1 MNDDN
6 INFQQIVNNKI
17 VYKSHFTEQNINI
30 TKINYCFQTLNYN
43 TLINTRNELRTRRN
57 KLEKCQN
64 IPETKE
70 MEKKRLQEYKNQPK
84 DIFYQFKS
92 FDVSV
97 SPSFTHPQ
105 LRKNLKFIS
114 PNLLLFYTYETFFLY
129 NTITKKCQGIFYL
142 DNEDMGSSFMVTFD
156 GYIYKEEN
164 SIIIIFG
171 KTNSII
177 KLYKFTLLKKE
188 KKINGFKQILK
199 KEIILDE
206 YKADIVNSIQ
216 ITLDG
221 KYLLSASND
230 GKIRVTN
237 LETFKNESIYIY
249 DEPINHFSFNNEKNI
264 LGAVGDFE
272 SVILYDIREKNLIH
286 TLNGHTDY
294 GFVIKFNLKKPY
306 LIATGN
312 QDITCRLWDLRKIGN
327 DNQKINE
334 SLFKVCYGI
343 IDAIGNLHFIN
354 NTNLICFFENYDYV
368 HFYDFENNKMQSCY
382 YFGRPVGSVVQQY
395 TNDIYVGVQITDFN
409 GILSYSPIKHNLF
422 FDF

>member
-1 MNDDN
+1 MNDDK
-6 INFQQIVNNKI
+6 INFQKIFNKKLI
-17 VYKSHFTEQNINI
+17 SKSHFTEQNINI
-30 TKINYCFQTLNYN
+30 TKINYCFQTINYN
-43 TLINTRNELRTRRN
+43 ALSTTRKELRENRN
-57 KLEKCQN
+57 NLDKCQN

-70 MEKKRLQEYKNQPK
+70 MENERLQKYKNQPK

-92 FDVSV
+92 FDISIK
-97 SPSFTHPQ
+97 PKFYHFQ

-114 PNLLLFYTYETFFLY
+114 PNLLLFYSYESFFLY

-142 DNEDMGSSFMVTFD
+142 DNDDIEISSMIAFD
-156 GYIYKEEN
+156 AYIYKEEN

-171 KTNSII
+171 KSNSTI
-177 KLYKFTLLKKE
+177 KLYKFNLIKKD

-199 KEIILDE
+199 KTIILDE
-206 YKADIVNSIQ
+206 FNLDNVNSIQ

-221 KYLLSASND
+221 KYLLSGSND

-237 LETFKNESIYIY
+237 LKTLQNESIYIY
-249 DEPINHFSFNNEKNI
+249 NDPINHFSFNNETNI

-272 SVILYDIREKNLIH
+272 SVILFDIRDKKLIH

-294 GFVIKFNLKKPY
+294 GFVIKFNLNKPY
-306 LIATGN
+306 LISTGN

-327 DNQKINE
+327 DNQKIND
-334 SLFKVCYGI
+334 SLFKTCYGI
-343 IDAIGNLHFIN
+343 IDSIGNLHFIN

-382 YFGRPVGSVVQQY
+382 YFGRPVGSVVQKY
-395 TNDIYVGVQITDFN
+395 TNDIYIGVQINDFN
-409 GILSYSPIKHNLF
+409 GLLSYSPIKHNLL
-422 FDF
+422 FDI